1 VTTFKTIFDKYDT
14 DKSGNIEADE
24 LTQILTEAGI
34 TNVNPA
40 EVQMM
45 VKDFDLDGDGMISL
59 NEFLN
64 MMSQVITH

>member
-1 VTTFKTIFDKYDT
+1 MTTFKAIFDKYDT